1 MSFQTCVTSFLL
13 WNIKK
18 DILKN
23 VGNQTFVFGWSHAE
37 KKTKMRHFSK
47 YLFRIVIVWGKPKR
61 GLD

>member
-1 MSFQTCVTSFLL
+1 
-13 WNIKK
+13 
-18 DILKN
+18 LKN